1 MKDRI
6 KKIIDYENISYS
18 KFADIVGIQ
27 RSGVSHL
34 INGRNNPSLE
44 VIQKISEAFNYLD
57 TDWLLLGKGSMFKKD
72 KQNIQG
78 NLFADIDDNQNDNN
92 VNNKQAEDKA
102 ISEKNLNNLSVETK
116 ILNSPTLKKQDKQ
129 IVKIVIFWSD
139 KTFSDYIP
147 EN

>member
-1 MKDRI
+1 MKERI

-18 KFADIVGIQ
+18 KFADIVGIE

-34 INGRNNPSLE
+34 INGRNNPSLD
-44 VIQKISEAFNYLD
+44 VIQKICEAFEYIN
-57 TDWLLLGKGSMFKKD
+57 TDWLLLGKGSMIKNDKKE
-72 KQNIQG
+72 IQG
-78 NLFADIDDNQNDNN
+78 NLFSDIDDNQNNS
-92 VNNKQAEDKA
+92 NKEHKVSKDQA
-102 ISEKNLNNLSVETK
+102 ISEQNLNNLSVETK
-116 ILNSPTLKKQDKQ
+116 ILDSPTLKKQDKQ